1 MVDRR
6 SFITAFAGGLWASRP
21 WADVRAAVGLQEAA
35 HDAWLFVLP
44 LIELAA
50 LRARPAP
57 NDGKPAPINVLRHAR
72 SLAGS
77 KSRAVTSPN
86 SDTLYSIAFV
96 DTTKGPVRLEV
107 PDCDG
112 RYLSVQI
119 TDMYTN
125 NNFILSLRTPGG
137 TAGVWHLL
145 SPDSDPHNT
154 RELRLATPHA
164 WLIVRILVKGQADL
178 PAVHAIQDRLGL
190 EGPAFPPPSSAAT
203 RTSEWPA
210 YFSAAEQLLD
220 SDPPPFKNG
229 LDAFIRVR
237 DAGGG
242 GDFSRASYA
251 PEAAAAI
258 DAGVAE
264 AAAIGRTVRLR
275 QRFVDGWTYPRP
287 DLGDFGDNFVFRAIV
302 AMVGLGALTPAEAM
316 YMRAQGDG
324 HGLFTGD
331 GLYRLRLS
339 GPVPVDGFW
348 SLTMYEPTGDGQ
360 FFLTDNSLKRYAI
373 GDRTEGLKRGP
384 GGVLDIWIG
393 RSDPGGERTANWLP
407 APKTGPFALT
417 LRAYLPRPELL
428 SGAYRLP
435 SIVGV

>member
-6 SFITAFAGGLWASRP
+6 SFVAALTGGLLVSRS
-21 WADVRAAVGLQEAA
+21 WTGVRAASGLQEAA
-35 HDAWLFVLP
+35 RDAWLFVLP

-50 LRARPAP
+50 LRARPTP
-57 NDGKPAPINVLRHAR
+57 NDGKPTPINVLRHGR
-72 SLAGS
+72 SLAGP
-77 KSRAVTSPN
+77 KNRAVTAPN
-86 SDTLYSIAFV
+86 NDTLYSTAFV

-107 PDCDG
+107 PDCNG

-125 NNFILSLRTPGG
+125 NNFTLSPRTPGRA
-137 TAGVWHLL
+137 AGVWRLL
-145 SPDSDPHNT
+145 SPDSDPRNA
-154 RELRLATPHA
+154 RELRLSTPHA
-164 WLIVRILVKGQADL
+164 WLIVRILVEGQADL

-203 RTSEWPA
+203 RTSDWPG
-210 YFSAAEQLLD
+210 YFAAAQQLLE

-237 DAGGG
+237 DAGSG
-242 GDFSRASYA
+242 GDFSRAGYA

-264 AAAIGRTVRLR
+264 AAAIGNTVRLR

-331 GLYRLRLS
+331 GLYRFHLP

-360 FFLTDNSLKRYAI
+360 FFLTDNPIKRYSV
-373 GDRTEGLKRGP
+373 GDRTEGLIREP
-384 GGVLDIWIG
+384 GGALEIWIG
-393 RSDPGGERTANWLP
+393 RSDPGGERTVNWLP
-407 APKTGPFALT
+407 APRTGPFALT
-417 LRAYLPRPELL
+417 FRAYLPRPELL

-435 SIVGV
+435 SIAPV